1 MRERNLRKQALESGK
16 TQSRKARE
24 TLSTP
29 SSSRATSA
37 VPSPRAGG
45 GSNVPSRN
53 VSDDESE
60 MSDATQ
66 WSTNSIDEM
75 LALPAEEDG
84 AQEEAWRAALEG
96 RIEELCDRKRS
107 SAQGREEALLWFST
121 ALVRHYAADEVRGR
135 REELVVA
142 LLKSVKGGQT
152 ERETVLALKALA
164 LVLVTEP
171 SDTLCE
177 ALAGPMKACINDAQ
191 HVAEKIGAIHAL
203 GVVTF
208 FGGASGEATA
218 EVMDFFLDIISSDG
232 AVIEEADNADIVTA
246 ALEEWGFL
254 ATQLEDMEETTEA
267 AMETFVDQLESAS
280 VDVQVAAGD
289 NIALLF
295 EKSYTEAE
303 SDDEPPDEDEN
314 LDEDVKNGSAPR
326 MIKRYTVY
334 RQQHQLSA
342 TLSDLAKASSK
353 RLSKKDR
360 KQLHLSFADIAR
372 TVERPT
378 RGPRYST
385 ALDEEGREMGSRL
398 KVALHGGGRM
408 TIDRWWKLHRLNGL
422 KRLLREGFLVHYEFN
437 QVVYESLPVVVEDDV
452 AGYRHT
458 ILPYYFKQTIT
469 AHRNPLAIPM
479 APLQGLTFGVE
490 IEVIAA
496 WPRTV
501 NPDHLIPSP
510 LKAIYSQLTSAGVPV
525 TLSEPGWE
533 ARAANFT
540 HWQLKTDLIALS
552 PAELAAFPRG
562 SYTSESVEL
571 ASRRFD
577 FYHDDWRGEIKRV
590 LQVLSQ
596 LEQNPGA
603 RFFTNAS
610 TGLHVHVADHDR
622 GLPLRAAKNLLQLAT
637 AFERCFDALHAA
649 NRIAYPRVFS
659 HDGGGNSIGDFWCA
673 PLSWF
678 HRANGQ
684 TSADANLYDWLAA
697 IEDQPSLP
705 ALNTGICGLTEDI
718 AEAGGMFHRTAYG
731 HNSAYNLDNL
741 YPHFA
746 GERYTGT
753 LEFRQHAGT
762 MDYLEVVHWI
772 VLTTGMVRY
781 CAAVEPVPFLTLCAY
796 GVDRRV
802 GLRGLLTAMQCPA
815 DTVGYFAQDDDD
827 DDAEAVIG
835 FLGSG
840 DVFSTAA
847 PVVLE
852 ELDDLMAHNEVESSD
867 RLVGAELRRAV
878 VAEKDYGF
886 DPAIEVCRPFEES
899 IPRYYAE
906 ASLPG
911 VVVLGERY
919 VNVEEADSRA
929 RAGVWRRLASEYR
942 GEVSRS

>member
-16 TQSRKARE
+16 TQSRKASE

-37 VPSPRAGG
+37 APSPRAGGGG

-60 MSDATQ
+60 MSDTTQ

-84 AQEEAWRAALEG
+84 AQEEVWRAALEG
-96 RIEELCDRKRS
+96 RMEELCDRKRS
-107 SAQGREEALLWFST
+107 SAQGREEALLVFST
-121 ALVRHYAADEVRGR
+121 ALVRHYAADEIRGR
-135 REELVVA
+135 REELVGA

-171 SDTLCE
+171 SDTLSE

-191 HVAEKIGAIHAL
+191 HVAQKIGAIHAL

-208 FGGASGEATA
+208 FGGASEEATA
-218 EVMDFFLDIISSDG
+218 EVMELFLDIVSSDG

-280 VDVQVAAGD
+280 VDVQIAAGD

-303 SDDEPPDEDEN
+303 SDDEPPDEDED

-437 QVVYESLPVVVEDDV
+437 QVVYESLPVVVED
-452 AGYRHT
+452 
-458 ILPYYFKQTIT
+458 
-469 AHRNPLAIPM
+469 
-479 APLQGLTFGVE
+479 E
-490 IEVIAA
+490 
-496 WPRTV
+496 
-501 NPDHLIPSP
+501 
-510 LKAIYSQLTSAGVPV
+510 
-525 TLSEPGWE
+525 
-533 ARAANFT
+533 
-540 HWQLKTDLIALS
+540 
-552 PAELAAFPRG
+552 
-562 SYTSESVEL
+562 
-571 ASRRFD
+571 
-577 FYHDDWRGEIKRV
+577 
-590 LQVLSQ
+590 
-596 LEQNPGA
+596 
-603 RFFTNAS
+603 
-610 TGLHVHVADHDR
+610 
-622 GLPLRAAKNLLQLAT
+622 
-637 AFERCFDALHAA
+637 
-649 NRIAYPRVFS
+649 
-659 HDGGGNSIGDFWCA
+659 
-673 PLSWF
+673 
-678 HRANGQ
+678 
-684 TSADANLYDWLAA
+684 
-697 IEDQPSLP
+697 
-705 ALNTGICGLTEDI
+705 
-718 AEAGGMFHRTAYG
+718 
-731 HNSAYNLDNL
+731 
-741 YPHFA
+741 
-746 GERYTGT
+746 
-753 LEFRQHAGT
+753 
-762 MDYLEVVHWI
+762 
-772 VLTTGMVRY
+772 
-781 CAAVEPVPFLTLCAY
+781 
-796 GVDRRV
+796 
-802 GLRGLLTAMQCPA
+802 
-815 DTVGYFAQDDDD
+815 
-827 DDAEAVIG
+827 
-835 FLGSG
+835 
-840 DVFSTAA
+840 
-847 PVVLE
+847 
-852 ELDDLMAHNEVESSD
+852 
-867 RLVGAELRRAV
+867 
-878 VAEKDYGF
+878 
-886 DPAIEVCRPFEES
+886 
-899 IPRYYAE
+899 
-906 ASLPG
+906 
-911 VVVLGERY
+911 
-919 VNVEEADSRA
+919 
-929 RAGVWRRLASEYR
+929 
-942 GEVSRS
+942 